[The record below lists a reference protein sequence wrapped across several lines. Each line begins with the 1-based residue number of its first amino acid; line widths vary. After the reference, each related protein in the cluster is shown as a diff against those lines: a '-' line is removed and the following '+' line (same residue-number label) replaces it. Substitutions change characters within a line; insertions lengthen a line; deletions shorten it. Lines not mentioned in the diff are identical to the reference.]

1 MKSQFL
7 ANVSHEIRTPMNAV
21 IGMAHLALRTEL
33 TAQQRDYIDKIHRSA
48 VALLGIMNDI
58 LDFSKIEAGK
68 MVIEHTLFSL
78 PDVIHHVRDVTV
90 PMTHDKEIEY
100 LIDIAPDVPRRLIGD
115 PLRLGQVLIN
125 LTSNAIKFTHHGEV
139 HLSCRVASSEAGR
152 LMLQFD
158 VRDTGIGMS
167 ASQQQRLF
175 QSFTQADSSTSRK
188 YGGTG
193 LGLSISKRLVEMMGG
208 SITVSSAP
216 QAGSCFSVTLP

>member
-1 MKSQFL
+1 SEQLLEQHVAQRTAELVRSNHSLQEHQQALAIAKQVAEEASHMKSQFL

-33 TAQQRDYIDKIHRSA
+33 TAQQRDYIDKIRRSA

-100 LIDIAPDVPRRLIGD
+100 LIDIAPDVPHRLIGD
-115 PLRLGQVLIN
+115 PLRLGQVL
-125 LTSNAIKFTHHGEV
+125 
-139 HLSCRVASSEAGR
+139 
-152 LMLQFD
+152 
-158 VRDTGIGMS
+158 
-167 ASQQQRLF
+167 
-175 QSFTQADSSTSRK
+175 
-188 YGGTG
+188 
-193 LGLSISKRLVEMMGG
+193 
-208 SITVSSAP
+208 
-216 QAGSCFSVTLP
+216 